1 MILNIIYIIAGL
13 ILVIWG
19 ADKLTGGASDL
30 AARMGVPQIIIGLTI
45 VAIGTSMPEFSVSLL
60 SAIQGKPGLAVGNVV
75 GSNIFNV
82 LLIVGTAAAVA
93 PIEIQKSTVHKD
105 MPWTILA
112 SVFLFTLGA
121 DGEISRLDAVVL
133 IAALCA
139 FMVITLQTARKG
151 MKAAKNNN
159 NETTPHAS
167 ADGADNSAPSENALK
182 KSTPVWLSIG
192 FVIIG
197 LACLIFGSQLFVNA
211 ATSVAKTL
219 HVSDAVIG
227 LTIVAGGT
235 SLPELATS
243 VVAAQKGRSGIAIG
257 NVIGSNI
264 MNILLILGVTGTI
277 TPLSM
282 QGITPID
289 FATMGGSIL
298 ILWLFTFTKYRVER
312 WEGWALL
319 ALFAAY
325 MAWLLANAY

>member
-1 MILNIIYIIAGL
+1 MILNILYIVVGI
-13 ILVIWG
+13 ILVVWG

-30 AARMGVPQIIIGLTI
+30 ASRMGVPQIIIGLTI

-60 SAIQGKPGLAVGNVV
+60 SALNGSAGLAVGNVV
-75 GSNIFNV
+75 GSNTFNT
-82 LLIVGTAAAVA
+82 LLIVGAAAAVA
-93 PIEIQKSTVHKD
+93 PMEIQKSTVRKD

-112 SVFLFTLGA
+112 SVFLIALGA

-159 NETTPHAS
+159 NETTSHAS
-167 ADGADNSAPSENALK
+167 TDGADNSAPSENAPK

-289 FATMGGSIL
+289 LATMGGSIL

-325 MAWLLANAY
+325 MAWLLANI